1 MTSLSAIAYDTRPIE
16 HRVNI
21 TCHFYYAEGGRE
33 VYAHTDEYALVQDIG
48 YNEGAKKVR
57 FVTQNDATVSSIC
70 ALWREGGRREGGKWG
85 GKTVPFLG
93 LLSFDIRKCTTTK
106 KKVRLHPIP
115 SINRSKKTLLLTHAS
130 AVNSTPV
137 SLTERA
143 KGNPILHTG

>member
-21 TCHFYYAEGGRE
+21 TCHFYYARGGRG
-33 VYAHTDEYALVQDIG
+33 VYAHTDEYALVQDLG

-70 ALWREGGRREGGKWG
+70 ALWREGGGAGGREGKREGE
-85 GKTVPFLG
+85 TVPFLG

-106 KKVRLHPIP
+106 KRYGLIL
-115 SINRSKKTLLLTHAS
+115 SLL
-130 AVNSTPV
+130 
-137 SLTERA
+137 
-143 KGNPILHTG
+143 